1 MRIKFWLIL
10 IVQAALVVLL
20 AVAVKR
26 KLMPLGVPGE
36 WEWLR
41 VPVFSHV
48 AWDWCWRAYPWPGMR
63 DSSPWDC
70 GRSPR
75 ENRDGLRRPG

>member
-26 KLMPLGVPGE
+26 KLIPLGVPGE

-41 VPVFSHV
+41 VRFLPRG
-48 AWDWCWRAYPWPGMR
+48 WGWCW
-63 DSSPWDC
+63 
-70 GRSPR
+70 
-75 ENRDGLRRPG
+75 